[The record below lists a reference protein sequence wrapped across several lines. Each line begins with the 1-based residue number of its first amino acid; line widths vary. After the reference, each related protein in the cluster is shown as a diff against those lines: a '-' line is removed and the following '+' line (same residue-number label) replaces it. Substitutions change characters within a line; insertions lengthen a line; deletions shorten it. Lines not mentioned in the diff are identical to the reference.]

1 MSYLR
6 DIENKQV
13 VARKEWDGWMRE
25 IGEGD

>member
-6 DIENKQV
+6 DIENRQV
-13 VARKEWDGWMRE
+13 VASKDWDGWMRE